1 MMMDNM
7 DYELLLHEAK
17 QKAGN
22 NIYADL
28 RPLGGVQMV
37 RQLKKE
43 LIELRQL
50 RAKSSDEAR
59 REELLYLILC
69 GECQLASIQDLAH
82 EELLRILEEDYGIE
96 MLNWYLERDNDQN
109 F

>member
-1 MMMDNM
+1 MDNV
-7 DYELLLHEAK
+7 DFELQLFYAK
-17 QKAGN
+17 QKAGE
-22 NIYADL
+22 NIYKSL

-50 RAKSSDEAR
+50 RAKSSDEAK
-59 REELLYLILC
+59 REALLYLILC
-69 GECQLASIQDLAH
+69 GECQLTSIQDLAH
-82 EELLRILEEDYGIE
+82 EELLKILEEDYGIE
-96 MLNWYLERDNDQN
+96 TLNWYLEKDNDQN

>member
-1 MMMDNM
+1 MMMNNV
-7 DYELLLHEAK
+7 DYEMLLYEAK

-50 RAKSSDEAR
+50 RAKSGNGAKREA
-59 REELLYLILC
+59 LLYLILC

-96 MLNWYLERDNDQN
+96 MLNWYLERDNDQG